1 MTNDNKKHDF
11 NLGKVYIIFIII
23 VIILFLLNKY
33 FNIFKDSGFYKSI
46 LFIYI
51 GSIFY
56 IVAAFYH
63 LSIRDWT
70 FLTAAA
76 IAVPILILE
85 YTFSLRGNRFANKY
99 LSATKILILTM
110 IFYLINLTILDTV
123 ILQNGVSY
131 RDIISLFLIIAAV
144 YVSGIADRIM
154 EKTK

>member
-33 FNIFKDSGFYKSI
+33 FNIFKDSSFYKSI

-56 IVAAFYH
+56 VVAAFYH

-76 IAVPILILE
+76 IAIPLLIIE

-110 IFYLINLTILDTV
+110 IFYLINITILDTI

-131 RDIISLFLIIAAV
+131 KDIIALLLVITAV

-154 EKTK
+154 KNAR

>member
-1 MTNDNKKHDF
+1 MTNDNKKHNF

-23 VIILFLLNKY
+23 VILLFLLNKY
-33 FNIFKDSGFYKSI
+33 FDIFKDSGFYKSI